1 MIRFLVRHWEL
12 KLLALVFSAGLWLFV
27 MTSQKTDLVLSL
39 PLELD
44 SLPPGLVVKG
54 EKPDNVEVQL
64 HGLRAALLRVSA
76 ESLRVRV
83 SLVGASPGD
92 VLVSLGPEQVVVPPG
107 VRVLRV
113 NPGVVR
119 VELAPER

>member
-27 MTSQKTDLVLSL
+27 MTSQKTNVVLTL

-64 HGLRAALLRVSA
+64 HGLRAALLRVSP

-83 SLVGASPGD
+83 SLVGARAGD
-92 VLVSLGPEQVVVPPG
+92 VLVSLGPEQVVVPAG

-113 NPGVVR
+113 NPEVVR
-119 VELAPER
+119 VVLAPER